1 MSAYVIVHATIKDPE
16 KMKEYGA
23 LAGPAVKAGGGEVV
37 TSGAVV
43 DVLAG
48 SHDHK
53 RAIVLRF
60 ADAQA
65 ARDWYASDAYQ
76 AATVIREQAMDAV
89 FILSEDPPQ

>member
-1 MSAYVIVHATIKDPE
+1 MSAYVIVHATIKDPA

-23 LAGPAVKAGGGEVV
+23 LAGPSIKAAGGEVI

-43 DVLAG
+43 DVLTG
-48 SHDHK
+48 SHDHQ

>member
-16 KMKEYGA
+16 KLNEYRA
-23 LAGPAVKAGGGEVV
+23 LAGPSLGPAGGEFV
-37 TSGAVV
+37 TGAPVT

-53 RAIVLRF
+53 MAVIIRF

-76 AATVIREQAMDAV
+76 AAIPTRQQAMDAD
-89 FILSEDPPQ
+89 FIIVEDPPQ

>member
-1 MSAYVIVHATIKDPE
+1 MSAYVIVHATITDPE

-23 LAGPAVKAGGGEVV
+23 LAGPSVKAAGGEVV
-37 TSGAVV
+37 SAGRIT

-48 SHDHK
+48 SNDHE
-53 RAIVLRF
+53 RAIILRF

-76 AATVIREQAMDAV
+76 AAIPFREQAMDAV
-89 FILSEDPPQ
+89 FVISEDPPQ

>member
-1 MSAYVIVHATIKDPE
+1 MSAYVIVHATITNPE

-23 LAGPAVKAGGGEVV
+23 LAGPSIKAAGGEMVS
-37 TSGAVV
+37 SGAVV

-48 SHDHK
+48 SHDHQ
-53 RAIVLRF
+53 RAVILRF

-89 FILSEDPPQ
+89 FVLSEDPPQ

>member
-16 KMKEYGA
+16 KMPAYGA
-23 LAGPAVKAGGGEVV
+23 LAGPSIKAAGGEMVS
-37 TSGAVV
+37 SGAVV
-43 DVLAG
+43 DVLTG
-48 SHDHK
+48 SHDHQ
-53 RAIVLRF
+53 RAIILRF

-76 AATVIREQAMDAV
+76 EATVIREQAMDAV

>member
-16 KMKEYGA
+16 KMPEYGA
-23 LAGPAVKAGGGEVV
+23 LAGSSIKAAGGEVI

-48 SHDHK
+48 SHDHQ
-53 RAIVLRF
+53 RAIILRF

-76 AATVIREQAMDAV
+76 AAIPIREQAMDAV
-89 FILSEDPPQ
+89 FIVAEDPPK

>member
-1 MSAYVIVHATIKDPE
+1 MSAYVIVHATITNPE
-16 KMKEYGA
+16 KMPEYAA
-23 LAGPAVKAGGGEVV
+23 LAGPSIKAAGGEMVS
-37 TSGAVV
+37 SGAVV

-48 SHDHK
+48 SHDHQ
-53 RAIVLRF
+53 RAIILRF

>member
-16 KMKEYGA
+16 KMPEYGA
-23 LAGPAVKAGGGEVV
+23 LAGPSVAAAGGEVITAGV
-37 TSGAVV
+37 VV

-48 SHDHK
+48 SHDHQ
-53 RAIVLRF
+53 RAIILRF

-76 AATVIREQAMDAV
+76 AAIPIREQAMEAV
-89 FILSEDPPQ
+89 FIVAEDPPK